1 MEDVA
6 GLVAGAWPTA
16 KVVDGPRVLS
26 GGFWASMAT
35 VRVEGQ
41 PERVPAA
48 LVVRNAPD
56 RAMGAKEAAV
66 QATLASLGFLTP
78 AVRISEPA
86 PGGDGWWSMADFAAG
101 RPLLAGLDG
110 PAALRRAPQLVRDL
124 PGQLARTMA
133 ALHRLDPEPVTDAVR
148 AAAPEV
154 AWTVEDVLAQFRLG
168 AVALDRADLVAVID
182 ELAGRSPD
190 KDRLVVCHGD
200 FHPFNVLVEGTEFVV
215 LDWTGALL
223 ADPCFDVAFTELVVG
238 NPPLVLPDP
247 LAVVGRLAGR
257 VLARRFVRAYRAAD
271 PTASLEH
278 LDWYRALHRI
288 RVLLERASLRLR
300 HGDERMGH
308 PFELLAPVA
317 ARDLTSATG
326 VQVSA

>member
-1 MEDVA
+1 
-6 GLVAGAWPTA
+6 
-16 KVVDGPRVLS
+16 
-26 GGFWASMAT
+26 
-35 VRVEGQ
+35 
-41 PERVPAA
+41 
-48 LVVRNAPD
+48 
-56 RAMGAKEAAV
+56 
-66 QATLASLGFLTP
+66 
-78 AVRISEPA
+78 
-86 PGGDGWWSMADFAAG
+86 
-101 RPLLAGLDG
+101 
-110 PAALRRAPQLVRDL
+110 
-124 PGQLARTMA
+124 
-133 ALHRLDPEPVTDAVR
+133 
-148 AAAPEV
+148 
-154 AWTVEDVLAQFRLG
+154 
-168 AVALDRADLVAVID
+168 
-182 ELAGRSPD
+182 
-190 KDRLVVCHGD
+190 CHGD
-200 FHPFNVLVEGTEFVV
+200 FHPFNVLADGTECVV

>member
-1 MEDVA
+1 M
-6 GLVAGAWPTA
+6 
-16 KVVDGPRVLS
+16 VDGPRVLS

-35 VRVEGQ
+35 LRVEGQ
-41 PERVPAA
+41 PDEVPDS
-48 LVVRNAPD
+48 LVVRHAPN

-66 QATLASLGFLTP
+66 QATLAALGFPTP

-86 PGGDGWWSMADFAAG
+86 MSGDGWWSVADFAAG

-124 PGQLARTMA
+124 PRQLARTMA
-133 ALHRLDPEPVTDAVR
+133 ALHRLDPGPVTAAVR

-154 AWTVEDVLAQFRLG
+154 AWTVEDVLVQFRLG
-168 AVALDRADLVAVID
+168 AEALDRGDLLAAID

-190 KDRLVVCHGD
+190 GERLVVCHGD
-200 FHPFNVLVEGTEFVV
+200 FHPFNVLADGPEFVV

-238 NPPLVLPDP
+238 NPPLVLPGP
-247 LAVVGRLAGR
+247 LAAVGRLAGR
-257 VLARRFVRAYRAAD
+257 VLARRFLRAYRAAN

-278 LDWYRALHRI
+278 LDWYRALHRV
-288 RVLLERASLRLR
+288 RVLLERASLRVR
-300 HGDERMGH
+300 HGDQRVGH

-317 ARDLTSATG
+317 ARDLTAATG
-326 VQVSA
+326 VEVRA